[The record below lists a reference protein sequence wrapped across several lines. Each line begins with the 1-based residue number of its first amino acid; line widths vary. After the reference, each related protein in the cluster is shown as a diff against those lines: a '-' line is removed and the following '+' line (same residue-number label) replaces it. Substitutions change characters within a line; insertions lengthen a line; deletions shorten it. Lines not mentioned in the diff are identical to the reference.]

1 MRVKSGVE
9 FYTFVGQDAI
19 DALKAYIADMGSRG
33 VEFTNKTALLLQER
47 GKKRLKTHNIQ
58 TMMKDLAVRAGFVT
72 VGNNGNSFNPLGTH
86 SLRESFG
93 SLMINSGVPDTI
105 VDFWL
110 GHEIGDMAKA
120 YKETQFEN
128 LRQMYLER
136 EHLLSV
142 SASKGENEKTR
153 AEVKEVKDDLYQLHL
168 ENKQMKNEIKT
179 LETQIGSMYEFVH
192 RNYDPLLD
200 FVDAISDMPEFEE
213 MKKKLLE
220 AKDAKLRV
228 ESEKMESER

>member
-1 MRVKSGVE
+1 MPSPLPLV
-9 FYTFVGQDAI
+9 
-19 DALKAYIADMGSRG
+19 
-33 VEFTNKTALLLQER
+33 
-47 GKKRLKTHNIQ
+47 
-58 TMMKDLAVRAGFVT
+58 AVRAGFVT

-128 LRQMYLER
+128 LKKMYLER
-136 EHLLSV
+136 EHLLAV
-142 SASKGENEKTR
+142 SSSKGENVRTR

-168 ENKQMKNEIKT
+168 ENKKLSKEVESLKA
-179 LETQIGSMYEFVH
+179 QIGSMYDFVH
-192 RNYDPLLD
+192 KNFDPLVT
-200 FVDAISDMPEFEE
+200 FVNSIDDDLLKKIHEKREE
-213 MKKKLLE
+213 QLLKHMAE
-220 AKDAKLRV
+220 ADKEQPDVGDSQHSSSSKN
-228 ESEKMESER
+228 S